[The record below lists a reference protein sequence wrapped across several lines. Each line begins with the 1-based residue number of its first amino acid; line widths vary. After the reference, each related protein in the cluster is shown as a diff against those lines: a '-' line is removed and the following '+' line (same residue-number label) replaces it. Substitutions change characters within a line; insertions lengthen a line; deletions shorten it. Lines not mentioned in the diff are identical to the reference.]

1 MQIQLET
8 CNLEYCDFLETRFL
22 EYNHEKD
29 FYNGTHEYKGIIL
42 YFMKDKSNDVK
53 HVYMPLSLKSQE
65 EIDNWKHNIQLNMDS
80 EYKLTRINYWYLDEL
95 SCFGFGF
102 IEIGTVTPLPQAG
115 NPKPRLFRLIADKAI
130 INRMGFN
137 NKGVKS
143 VVKQLKNRPK
153 NLIIGANIG
162 KNKSTPNEKASAD
175 YIACFNELF
184 DYVDYFVINVSSPN
198 TPNLRELQDKKPLT
212 ALIKAVQGRNKLKNK
227 PKPLLLKIAPDLS
240 DDQLINILNICDDTR
255 LDGLIAT
262 NTTLSR
268 NPLEEPPESIKKIGA
283 GGLSGLPLADRSTE
297 VIRFLRSKN
306 KKIPIIGVGGIGDVS
321 RALEKIDAGAN
332 MIQIYSG
339 FVFKGPSLIKKIN
352 EALIKIGHNN

>member
-1 MQIQLET
+1 MYKLLKNT
-8 CNLEYCDFLETRFL
+8 LFLL
-22 EYNHEKD
+22 PAEKAHTLTMYLLKLS
-29 FYNGTHEYKGIIL
+29 FKIPGIKNIIL
-42 YFMKDKSNDVK
+42 YLFKVNSKKIEKKLWGITFPNPVGLAAGFDKNA
-53 HVYMPLSLKSQE
+53 
-65 EIDNWKHNIQLNMDS
+65 N
-80 EYKLTRINYWYLDEL
+80 YLDEL

-115 NPKPRLFRLIADKAI
+115 NPKPRLFRLIADEAI

-143 VVKQLKNRPK
+143 VVKKLKNRPK
-153 NLIIGANIG
+153 NLIIGGNIG
-162 KNKSTPNEKASAD
+162 KNKNTPNEKASAD
-175 YIACFNELF
+175 YIACFDELF

-212 ALIKAVQGRNKLKNK
+212 ALIKAVQERNKLKKK

>member
-1 MQIQLET
+1 MYTLIKKTL
-8 CNLEYCDFLETRFL
+8 FLL
-22 EYNHEKD
+22 SAEKAHSLTMNILKLS
-29 FYNGTHEYKGIIL
+29 FKIPGIKNIML
-42 YFMKDKSNDVK
+42 YLFKVNSKKIEKKLWGITFPNPVGLAAGFDKNA
-53 HVYMPLSLKSQE
+53 
-65 EIDNWKHNIQLNMDS
+65 N
-80 EYKLTRINYWYLDEL
+80 YLDEL

-102 IEIGTVTPLPQAG
+102 IEIGTVTPLPQEG
-115 NPKPRLFRLIADKAI
+115 NPKPRLFRLIADEGI

-143 VVKQLKNRPK
+143 VIKKLKNRPK
-153 NLIIGANIG
+153 NLVIGGNIG
-162 KNKSTPNEKASAD
+162 KNKNTPNEKAAAD
-175 YIACFNELF
+175 YIACFEELF

-212 ALIKAVQGRNKLKNK
+212 ALIKAVQERNKLKK
-227 PKPLLLKIAPDLS
+227 TPKPLLLKIAPDLS
-240 DDQLINILNICDDTR
+240 DDQLIDILKICDDTQ

-268 NPLEEPPESIKKIGA
+268 DALKEPPESIKKIGL

-297 VIRFLRSKN
+297 VIKFLRSKN

-321 RALEKIDAGAN
+321 KALEKIDAGAN

-339 FVFKGPSLIKKIN
+339 FIFKGPLLIKKIN
-352 EALIKIGHNN
+352 EALIKIGHDN

>member
-1 MQIQLET
+1 MYKLLKNT
-8 CNLEYCDFLETRFL
+8 LFLFPA
-22 EYNHEKD
+22 EKAHILTM
-29 FYNGTHEYKGIIL
+29 YLLKLSLKIPGIKNIIL
-42 YFMKDKSNDVK
+42 YLFKVNSKKIEKKLWGITFPNPVGLAAGFDKNAN
-53 HVYMPLSLKSQE
+53 Y
-65 EIDNWKHNIQLNMDS
+65 LN
-80 EYKLTRINYWYLDEL
+80 EL

-115 NPKPRLFRLIADKAI
+115 NPKPRLFRLIADEAI

-153 NLIIGANIG
+153 NLIIGGNIG
-162 KNKSTPNEKASAD
+162 KNKNTPNEKASAD
-175 YIACFNELF
+175 YITCFDELF

-212 ALIKAVQGRNKLKNK
+212 ALIKAVQERNKIKKK

-240 DDQLINILNICDDTR
+240 NDQLIDILNICDDTQ

-268 NPLEEPPESIKKIGA
+268 NPLKVRPESIKKIGA

-321 RALEKIDAGAN
+321 RAIEKINAGAD

>member
-1 MQIQLET
+1 MYKLLKNT
-8 CNLEYCDFLETRFL
+8 LFLL
-22 EYNHEKD
+22 PAEKAHTLTMYLLKLS
-29 FYNGTHEYKGIIL
+29 FKIPGIKNIIL
-42 YFMKDKSNDVK
+42 YLFKVNSKKIEKKLWGITFPNPVGLAAGFDKNA
-53 HVYMPLSLKSQE
+53 
-65 EIDNWKHNIQLNMDS
+65 N
-80 EYKLTRINYWYLDEL
+80 YLDEL

-115 NPKPRLFRLIADKAI
+115 NPKPRLFRLIADEAI

-143 VVKQLKNRPK
+143 VVKKLKNRPK
-153 NLIIGANIG
+153 NLIIGGNIG
-162 KNKSTPNEKASAD
+162 KNKNTPNEKASAD
-175 YIACFNELF
+175 YIACFDELF

-212 ALIKAVQGRNKLKNK
+212 ALIKAVQERNKMKKK

-240 DDQLINILNICDDTR
+240 DDQLINILNICDDTQ

-268 NPLEEPPESIKKIGA
+268 NPLVERPESIKKIGA
-283 GGLSGLPLADRSTE
+283 GGLSGIPLADRSTE

>member
-1 MQIQLET
+1 MYTLLKKTLFLLSAEKAHSLT
-8 CNLEYCDFLETRFL
+8 MNLLKLSFKIPGIKNIMLYLFKV
-22 EYNHEKD
+22 NSKKIEK
-29 FYNGTHEYKGIIL
+29 KLWGITFPNPVGL
-42 YFMKDKSNDVK
+42 AAGFDKNA
-53 HVYMPLSLKSQE
+53 
-65 EIDNWKHNIQLNMDS
+65 N
-80 EYKLTRINYWYLDEL
+80 YLDEL

-115 NPKPRLFRLIADKAI
+115 NPKPRLFRLIADEAI

-143 VVKQLKNRPK
+143 VIKKLKNRPK
-153 NLIIGANIG
+153 NLIIGGNIG
-162 KNKSTPNEKASAD
+162 KNKNTPNEKAAAD
-175 YIACFNELF
+175 YIACFEELF

-212 ALIKAVQGRNKLKNK
+212 ALIKAVQERNKLKK
-227 PKPLLLKIAPDLS
+227 TPKPMLLKIAPDLS
-240 DDQLINILNICDDTR
+240 DDQLIDILKICDDTQ

-268 NPLEEPPESIKKIGA
+268 DALREHPESIKKIGL

-297 VIRFLRSKN
+297 VIKFLRSKN

-321 RALEKIDAGAN
+321 KALEKIDAGAN

-339 FVFKGPSLIKKIN
+339 FIFKGPLLIKKIN
-352 EALIKIGHNN
+352 EALIKIGHDN

>member
-1 MQIQLET
+1 MYKLLKNT
-8 CNLEYCDFLETRFL
+8 LFLL
-22 EYNHEKD
+22 PAEKAHTLTMHLLKLS
-29 FYNGTHEYKGIIL
+29 FKIPVIKNIIL
-42 YFMKDKSNDVK
+42 NLFKVNSKKIEKKLWGITFPNPVGLAAGFDKNA
-53 HVYMPLSLKSQE
+53 
-65 EIDNWKHNIQLNMDS
+65 N
-80 EYKLTRINYWYLDEL
+80 YLDEL

-115 NPKPRLFRLIADKAI
+115 NPKPRLFRLISDEAI

-137 NKGVKS
+137 NEGVKS

-153 NLIIGANIG
+153 NLIIGGNIG
-162 KNKSTPNEKASAD
+162 KNKNTPNEKASAD
-175 YIACFNELF
+175 YITCFDELF

-212 ALIKAVQGRNKLKNK
+212 ALIKAVQERNKLKK
-227 PKPLLLKIAPDLS
+227 KSKPLLLKIAPDLS
-240 DDQLINILNICDDTR
+240 DDQLIDILNICDDTQ

-268 NPLEEPPESIKKIGA
+268 NLLKEQPESIKKMGA

-297 VIRFLRSKN
+297 VIKFLRSKN

-321 RALEKIDAGAN
+321 KALEKIDAGAN

-339 FVFKGPSLIKKIN
+339 FVFQGPSLIKKIN

>member
-1 MQIQLET
+1 MYKLLKNT
-8 CNLEYCDFLETRFL
+8 LFLL
-22 EYNHEKD
+22 PAEKAHTLTMYLLKLS
-29 FYNGTHEYKGIIL
+29 FKIPVIKSIIL
-42 YFMKDKSNDVK
+42 NLFKVNSKKIEKKLWGITFPNPVGLAAGFDKNA
-53 HVYMPLSLKSQE
+53 
-65 EIDNWKHNIQLNMDS
+65 N
-80 EYKLTRINYWYLDEL
+80 YLDEL

-115 NPKPRLFRLIADKAI
+115 NPKPRLFRLISDEAI

-137 NKGVKS
+137 NEGVKS

-153 NLIIGANIG
+153 NLIIGSKIG
-162 KNKSTPNEKASAD
+162 KNKNTPNEKASAY
-175 YIACFNELF
+175 YITCFDELF

-212 ALIKAVQGRNKLKNK
+212 ALIKAVQERNKLKK
-227 PKPLLLKIAPDLS
+227 KSKPLLLKIAPDLS
-240 DDQLINILNICDDTR
+240 DDQLIDILNICDDTQ

-268 NPLEEPPESIKKIGA
+268 TLLKEQPESIKKMGA

-297 VIRFLRSKN
+297 VIKFLRSKN

-339 FVFKGPSLIKKIN
+339 FVFQGPSLIKKIN

>member
-1 MQIQLET
+1 MYKLLKNT
-8 CNLEYCDFLETRFL
+8 LFLL
-22 EYNHEKD
+22 PAEKAHTLTMYLLKLS
-29 FYNGTHEYKGIIL
+29 FKIPGIKNIIL
-42 YFMKDKSNDVK
+42 YLFKVNSKKIEKKLWGITFPNPVGLAAGFDKNA
-53 HVYMPLSLKSQE
+53 
-65 EIDNWKHNIQLNMDS
+65 N
-80 EYKLTRINYWYLDEL
+80 YLDEL

-102 IEIGTVTPLPQAG
+102 IEIGTITPLPQAG
-115 NPKPRLFRLIADKAI
+115 NPKPRLFRLIADEAI

-143 VVKQLKNRPK
+143 VVKKLKNRPK
-153 NLIIGANIG
+153 NLIIGGNIG
-162 KNKSTPNEKASAD
+162 KNKNTPNEKASAD
-175 YIACFNELF
+175 YIACFDELF

-212 ALIKAVQGRNKLKNK
+212 ALIKAVQERNKMKKK

>member
-1 MQIQLET
+1 MYTLIKKTL
-8 CNLEYCDFLETRFL
+8 FLL
-22 EYNHEKD
+22 SAEKAHSLTMNILKLS
-29 FYNGTHEYKGIIL
+29 FKIPGIKNIML
-42 YFMKDKSNDVK
+42 YLFKVNSKKIEKKLWGITFPNPVGLAAGFDKNA
-53 HVYMPLSLKSQE
+53 
-65 EIDNWKHNIQLNMDS
+65 N
-80 EYKLTRINYWYLDEL
+80 YLDEL

-102 IEIGTVTPLPQAG
+102 IEIGTVTPLPQEG
-115 NPKPRLFRLIADKAI
+115 NPKPRLFRLIADEGI

-143 VVKQLKNRPK
+143 VIKKLKNRPK
-153 NLIIGANIG
+153 NLVIGGNIG
-162 KNKSTPNEKASAD
+162 KNKNTPNEKAAAD
-175 YIACFNELF
+175 YIACFEELF

-212 ALIKAVQGRNKLKNK
+212 ALIKAVQERNKLKK
-227 PKPLLLKIAPDLS
+227 IPKPLLLKIAPDLS
-240 DDQLINILNICDDTR
+240 DDQLIDILKICDDTQ

-268 NPLEEPPESIKKIGA
+268 DALKEPPESIKKIGL

-297 VIRFLRSKN
+297 VIKFLRSKN

-321 RALEKIDAGAN
+321 KALEKIDAGAN

-339 FVFKGPSLIKKIN
+339 FVFKGPLLIKKIN
-352 EALIKIGHNN
+352 EALIKIGHDN

>member
-1 MQIQLET
+1 MYKLLKNT
-8 CNLEYCDFLETRFL
+8 LFLL
-22 EYNHEKD
+22 PAEKAHTLTMYLLKLS
-29 FYNGTHEYKGIIL
+29 FKIPVIKSIIL
-42 YFMKDKSNDVK
+42 NLFKVNSKKIEKKLWGITFPNPVGLAAGFDKNA
-53 HVYMPLSLKSQE
+53 
-65 EIDNWKHNIQLNMDS
+65 N
-80 EYKLTRINYWYLDEL
+80 YLDEL

-115 NPKPRLFRLIADKAI
+115 NPKPRLFRLISDEAI

-137 NKGVKS
+137 NEGVKS

-153 NLIIGANIG
+153 NLIIGGNIG
-162 KNKSTPNEKASAD
+162 KNKNTPNEKASAD
-175 YIACFNELF
+175 YITCFDELF

-212 ALIKAVQGRNKLKNK
+212 ALIKAVQERNKLKK
-227 PKPLLLKIAPDLS
+227 KSKPLLLKIAPDLS
-240 DDQLINILNICDDTR
+240 DDQLIDILNICDDTQ

-268 NPLEEPPESIKKIGA
+268 TLLKEQPESIKKMGA

-297 VIRFLRSKN
+297 VIKFLRSKN

-339 FVFKGPSLIKKIN
+339 FVFQGPSLIKKIN

>member
-1 MQIQLET
+1 MYTLIKKTL
-8 CNLEYCDFLETRFL
+8 FLL
-22 EYNHEKD
+22 SAEKAHSLTMNILKLS
-29 FYNGTHEYKGIIL
+29 FKIPGIKNIML
-42 YFMKDKSNDVK
+42 YLFKVNSKKIEKKLWGITFPNPVGLAAGFDKNA
-53 HVYMPLSLKSQE
+53 
-65 EIDNWKHNIQLNMDS
+65 N
-80 EYKLTRINYWYLDEL
+80 YLDEL

-102 IEIGTVTPLPQAG
+102 IEIGTVTPLPQEG
-115 NPKPRLFRLIADKAI
+115 NPKPRLFRLIADEGI

-143 VVKQLKNRPK
+143 VIKKLKNRPK
-153 NLIIGANIG
+153 NLIIGGNIG
-162 KNKSTPNEKASAD
+162 KNKNTPNEKAAAD
-175 YIACFNELF
+175 YIACFEELF

-212 ALIKAVQGRNKLKNK
+212 ALIKAVQERNKLKK
-227 PKPLLLKIAPDLS
+227 TPKPLLLKIAPDLS
-240 DDQLINILNICDDTR
+240 DDQLIDILKICDDTQ

-268 NPLEEPPESIKKIGA
+268 DALKEPPESIKKIGL

-297 VIRFLRSKN
+297 VIKFLRSKN

-321 RALEKIDAGAN
+321 KALEKIDAGAN

-339 FVFKGPSLIKKIN
+339 FIFKGPLLIKKIN
-352 EALIKIGHNN
+352 EALIKIGHDN

>member
-1 MQIQLET
+1 MYRLLKNTLFLIPAEKAHTLT
-8 CNLEYCDFLETRFL
+8 MYLLKLSFKIPFIKNIFLNLFKV
-22 EYNHEKD
+22 NSKKIEKKLWGITFPNPVGLAAGFD
-29 FYNGTHEYKGIIL
+29 KNG
-42 YFMKDKSNDVK
+42 D
-53 HVYMPLSLKSQE
+53 
-65 EIDNWKHNIQLNMDS
+65 
-80 EYKLTRINYWYLDEL
+80 YLDEL

-115 NPKPRLFRLIADKAI
+115 NPKPRLFRLIADEAI

-153 NLIIGANIG
+153 NLIIGGNIG

-212 ALIKAVQGRNKLKNK
+212 ALVKAVQRRNKLRNK

-240 DDQLINILNICDDTR
+240 NDQLIDILKICDDTQ

-268 NPLEEPPESIKKIGA
+268 EPLKERPESIKKMGA

-297 VIRFLRSKN
+297 VIKFLRSKN

>member
-1 MQIQLET
+1 MYKLLKNT
-8 CNLEYCDFLETRFL
+8 LFLL
-22 EYNHEKD
+22 PAEKAHTLTMYLLKLS
-29 FYNGTHEYKGIIL
+29 FKIPVIKNIIL
-42 YFMKDKSNDVK
+42 NLFKVNSKKIEKKLWGITFPNPVGLAAGFDKNA
-53 HVYMPLSLKSQE
+53 
-65 EIDNWKHNIQLNMDS
+65 N
-80 EYKLTRINYWYLDEL
+80 YLDEL

-115 NPKPRLFRLIADKAI
+115 NPKPRLFRLISDEAI

-137 NKGVKS
+137 NEGVKS

-153 NLIIGANIG
+153 NLIIGGNIG
-162 KNKSTPNEKASAD
+162 KNKNTPNEKASAD
-175 YIACFNELF
+175 YITCFDELF

-212 ALIKAVQGRNKLKNK
+212 ALIKAVQERNKLKK
-227 PKPLLLKIAPDLS
+227 KSKPLLLKIAPDLS
-240 DDQLINILNICDDTR
+240 DDQLIDILNICDDTQ

-268 NPLEEPPESIKKIGA
+268 NLLKEQPESIKKMGA

-297 VIRFLRSKN
+297 VIKFLRSKN

-321 RALEKIDAGAN
+321 KALEKIDAGAN

-339 FVFKGPSLIKKIN
+339 FVFQGPSLIKKIN

>member
-1 MQIQLET
+1 MYKLLKNT
-8 CNLEYCDFLETRFL
+8 LFLL
-22 EYNHEKD
+22 PAEKAHTLTMYLLKLS
-29 FYNGTHEYKGIIL
+29 FKIPVIKNIIL
-42 YFMKDKSNDVK
+42 NLFKVNSKKIEKKLWGITFPNPVGLAAGFDKNA
-53 HVYMPLSLKSQE
+53 
-65 EIDNWKHNIQLNMDS
+65 N
-80 EYKLTRINYWYLDEL
+80 YLDEL

-115 NPKPRLFRLIADKAI
+115 NPKPRLFRLISDEAI

-137 NKGVKS
+137 NEGVKS

-153 NLIIGANIG
+153 NLIIGGNIG
-162 KNKSTPNEKASAD
+162 KNKNTPNEKASAD
-175 YIACFNELF
+175 YITCFDELF

-198 TPNLRELQDKKPLT
+198 TPNLRELQEKKPLT
-212 ALIKAVQGRNKLKNK
+212 ALIKAVQERNKLKK
-227 PKPLLLKIAPDLS
+227 KSKPLLLKIAPDLS
-240 DDQLINILNICDDTR
+240 DDQLIDILSICDDTQ

-268 NPLEEPPESIKKIGA
+268 NLLKEQPESIKKMGA

-297 VIRFLRSKN
+297 VIKFLRSKN

-321 RALEKIDAGAN
+321 KALEKIDAGAN

-339 FVFKGPSLIKKIN
+339 FIFKGPLLIKKIN
-352 EALIKIGHNN
+352 EALIKIGHDN

>member
-1 MQIQLET
+1 MYTLIKKTL
-8 CNLEYCDFLETRFL
+8 FLL
-22 EYNHEKD
+22 SAEKAHSLTMNILKLS
-29 FYNGTHEYKGIIL
+29 FKIPGIKNIML
-42 YFMKDKSNDVK
+42 YLFKVNSKKIEKKLWGITFPNPVGLAAGFDKNA
-53 HVYMPLSLKSQE
+53 
-65 EIDNWKHNIQLNMDS
+65 N
-80 EYKLTRINYWYLDEL
+80 YLDEL

-102 IEIGTVTPLPQAG
+102 IEIGTVTPLPQEG
-115 NPKPRLFRLIADKAI
+115 NPKPRLFRLIADEGI

-143 VVKQLKNRPK
+143 VIKKLKNRPK
-153 NLIIGANIG
+153 NLIIGGNIG
-162 KNKSTPNEKASAD
+162 KNKNTPNEKAAAD
-175 YIACFNELF
+175 YIACFEELF

-212 ALIKAVQGRNKLKNK
+212 ALIKAVQERNKLKK
-227 PKPLLLKIAPDLS
+227 TPKPLLLKIAPDLS
-240 DDQLINILNICDDTR
+240 DDQLIDILKICDDTQ

-268 NPLEEPPESIKKIGA
+268 DALKERPESIKKIGL

-297 VIRFLRSKN
+297 VIKFLRSKN

-321 RALEKIDAGAN
+321 KALEKIDAGAN

-339 FVFKGPSLIKKIN
+339 FIFKGPLLIKKIN
-352 EALIKIGHNN
+352 EALIKIGHDN

>member
-1 MQIQLET
+1 MYRLIKNTLFIIPAEKAHT
-8 CNLEYCDFLETRFL
+8 LTMYLLKLSFKIPFIKNIVLNLFKV
-22 EYNHEKD
+22 NSKKIEK
-29 FYNGTHEYKGIIL
+29 KLWGITFPNPVGL
-42 YFMKDKSNDVK
+42 AAGFDKNA
-53 HVYMPLSLKSQE
+53 
-65 EIDNWKHNIQLNMDS
+65 N
-80 EYKLTRINYWYLDEL
+80 YLDEL

-115 NPKPRLFRLIADKAI
+115 NPKPRLFRLIADEAI

-153 NLIIGANIG
+153 NLIIGGNIG

-175 YIACFNELF
+175 YIACFDELF

-198 TPNLRELQDKKPLT
+198 TPDLRELQDKKPLT
-212 ALIKAVQGRNKLKNK
+212 ALVKAVQGRNKLKKK
-227 PKPLLLKIAPDLS
+227 PKPLLLKIAPDLNN
-240 DDQLINILNICDDTR
+240 DQLIDILNICNDTQ

-268 NPLEEPPESIKKIGA
+268 EPLKERPESIKKMGA

-297 VIRFLRSKN
+297 VIKFLRSKN

-321 RALEKIDAGAN
+321 KALEKIDAGAT

>member
-1 MQIQLET
+1 
-8 CNLEYCDFLETRFL
+8 
-22 EYNHEKD
+22 
-29 FYNGTHEYKGIIL
+29 
-42 YFMKDKSNDVK
+42 
-53 HVYMPLSLKSQE
+53 
-65 EIDNWKHNIQLNMDS
+65 
-80 EYKLTRINYWYLDEL
+80 
-95 SCFGFGF
+95 
-102 IEIGTVTPLPQAG
+102 
-115 NPKPRLFRLIADKAI
+115 
-130 INRMGFN
+130 MGFN

-153 NLIIGANIG
+153 NVIIGGNIG

-175 YIACFNELF
+175 YIACFDELF

-198 TPNLRELQDKKPLT
+198 TPDLRELQDKKPLT
-212 ALIKAVQGRNKLKNK
+212 ALVKAVQGRNKLKKK

-240 DDQLINILNICDDTR
+240 NDQLIDILNICDDTQ

-268 NPLEEPPESIKKIGA
+268 EPLKERPESIKKMGA

-297 VIRFLRSKN
+297 VIKFLRSKN

-321 RALEKIDAGAN
+321 KALEKIDAGAT

>member
-1 MQIQLET
+1 MYRLIKNTLFIIPAEKAHT
-8 CNLEYCDFLETRFL
+8 LTMYLLKLSFKIPFIKNIVLNLFKV
-22 EYNHEKD
+22 NSKKIEK
-29 FYNGTHEYKGIIL
+29 KLWGITFPNPVGL
-42 YFMKDKSNDVK
+42 AAGFDKNA
-53 HVYMPLSLKSQE
+53 
-65 EIDNWKHNIQLNMDS
+65 N
-80 EYKLTRINYWYLDEL
+80 YLDEL

-115 NPKPRLFRLIADKAI
+115 NPKPRLFRLIADEAI

-153 NLIIGANIG
+153 NVIIGGNIG

-175 YIACFNELF
+175 YIACFDELF

-198 TPNLRELQDKKPLT
+198 TPDLRELQDKKPLT
-212 ALIKAVQGRNKLKNK
+212 ALVKAVQERNKLKKK

-240 DDQLINILNICDDTR
+240 NDQLIDILNICDDTQ

-268 NPLEEPPESIKKIGA
+268 EPLKERPESIKKMGA

-297 VIRFLRSKN
+297 VIKFLRSKN

-321 RALEKIDAGAN
+321 KALEKIDAGAT

>member
-1 MQIQLET
+1 MYKLLKNT
-8 CNLEYCDFLETRFL
+8 LFLL
-22 EYNHEKD
+22 PAEKAHTLTMYLLKLS
-29 FYNGTHEYKGIIL
+29 FKIPVIKNIIL
-42 YFMKDKSNDVK
+42 NLFKVNSKKIEKKLWGITFPNPVGLAAGFDKNA
-53 HVYMPLSLKSQE
+53 
-65 EIDNWKHNIQLNMDS
+65 N
-80 EYKLTRINYWYLDEL
+80 YLDEL

-115 NPKPRLFRLIADKAI
+115 NPKPRLFRLISDEAI

-137 NKGVKS
+137 NEGVKS

-153 NLIIGANIG
+153 NLIIGGNIG
-162 KNKSTPNEKASAD
+162 KNKNTPNEKASAD
-175 YIACFNELF
+175 YITCFDELF

-198 TPNLRELQDKKPLT
+198 TPNLRELQEKKPLT
-212 ALIKAVQGRNKLKNK
+212 ALIKAVQERNKLKK
-227 PKPLLLKIAPDLS
+227 KSKPLLLKIAPDLS
-240 DDQLINILNICDDTR
+240 DDQLIDILSICDDTQ

-268 NPLEEPPESIKKIGA
+268 NLLKEQPESIKKMGA

-297 VIRFLRSKN
+297 VIKFLRSKN

-321 RALEKIDAGAN
+321 KALEKIDAGAN

-339 FVFKGPSLIKKIN
+339 FVFQGPSLIKKIN

>member
-1 MQIQLET
+1 MYTLIKKTL
-8 CNLEYCDFLETRFL
+8 FLL
-22 EYNHEKD
+22 SAEKAHSLTMNILKLS
-29 FYNGTHEYKGIIL
+29 FKIPGIKNIML
-42 YFMKDKSNDVK
+42 YLFKVNSKKIEKKLWGITFPNPVGLAAGFDKNA
-53 HVYMPLSLKSQE
+53 
-65 EIDNWKHNIQLNMDS
+65 N
-80 EYKLTRINYWYLDEL
+80 YLDEL

-102 IEIGTVTPLPQAG
+102 IEIGTVTPLPQEG
-115 NPKPRLFRLIADKAI
+115 NPKPRLFRLIADEGI

-143 VVKQLKNRPK
+143 VIKKLKNRPK
-153 NLIIGANIG
+153 NLIIGGNIG
-162 KNKSTPNEKASAD
+162 KNKNTPNEKAAAD
-175 YIACFNELF
+175 YIACFEELF

-212 ALIKAVQGRNKLKNK
+212 ALIKAVQERNKLKK
-227 PKPLLLKIAPDLS
+227 TPKPLLLKIAPDLS
-240 DDQLINILNICDDTR
+240 DDQLIDILKICDDTQ

-268 NPLEEPPESIKKIGA
+268 DALKEPPESIKKIGL

-297 VIRFLRSKN
+297 VIKFLRSKN

-321 RALEKIDAGAN
+321 KALEKIDAGAN

-339 FVFKGPSLIKKIN
+339 FVFKGPLLIKKIN
-352 EALIKIGHNN
+352 EALIKIGHDN

>member
-1 MQIQLET
+1 MYTLIKKTL
-8 CNLEYCDFLETRFL
+8 FLL
-22 EYNHEKD
+22 SAEKAHSLTMNILKLS
-29 FYNGTHEYKGIIL
+29 FKIPGIKNIML
-42 YFMKDKSNDVK
+42 YLFKVNSKKIEKKLWGITFPNPVGLAAGFDKNA
-53 HVYMPLSLKSQE
+53 
-65 EIDNWKHNIQLNMDS
+65 N
-80 EYKLTRINYWYLDEL
+80 YLDEL

-102 IEIGTVTPLPQAG
+102 IEIGTVTPLPQEG
-115 NPKPRLFRLIADKAI
+115 NPKPRLFRLIADEGI

-143 VVKQLKNRPK
+143 VIKKLKNRPK
-153 NLIIGANIG
+153 NLVIGGNIG
-162 KNKSTPNEKASAD
+162 KNKNTPNEKAAAD
-175 YIACFNELF
+175 YIACFEELF

-212 ALIKAVQGRNKLKNK
+212 ALIKAVQERNKLKK
-227 PKPLLLKIAPDLS
+227 TPKPLLLKIAPDLS
-240 DDQLINILNICDDTR
+240 DDQLIDILKICDDTQ

-268 NPLEEPPESIKKIGA
+268 DALKEPPESIKKIGL

-297 VIRFLRSKN
+297 VIKFLRSKN

-321 RALEKIDAGAN
+321 KALEKIDAGAN

-339 FVFKGPSLIKKIN
+339 FVFKGPLLIKKIN
-352 EALIKIGHNN
+352 EALIKIGHDN